1 MSGCHRKNVRHCSCQ
16 NNVYEPDFGINIL
29 GAYQYTDAHHVKARH
44 QPASHSDDDEPGG
57 KRWGPGVTGLGPAGQ
72 LLADAAARTAPS
84 AFVKG
89 QRPGSGCLPQHSA
102 P

>member
-1 MSGCHRKNVRHCSCQ
+1 MQVC
-16 NNVYEPDFGINIL
+16 EPDFGINIL
-29 GAYQYTDAHHVKARH
+29 GAYQYSDAHHVKVRH

-57 KRWGPGVTGLGPAGQ
+57 KRWGPGVRPGLGLCPRPAGQ

-89 QRPGSGCLPQHSA
+89 QWPGSGCLPQRCA